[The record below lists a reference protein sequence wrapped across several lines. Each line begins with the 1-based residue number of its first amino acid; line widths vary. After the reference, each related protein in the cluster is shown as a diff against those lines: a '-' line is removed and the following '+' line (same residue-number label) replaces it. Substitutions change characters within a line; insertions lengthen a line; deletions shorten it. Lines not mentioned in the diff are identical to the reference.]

1 MINKALLL
9 FSFIF
14 TLICL
19 PAIAQKQSIK
29 GIVTD
34 NKGNALEGVSVKVMP
49 NNATTTTSKNG
60 SFTITASANDLIS
73 FSYVGFESKSVKYT
87 SGNLNITLTPTTT
100 DLQDVILV
108 GSRGVGRVKTESPV
122 PVDVIKLTEV
132 GVNTARM
139 DLTSTL
145 NYVAPSFNYNKQSGA
160 DGADHIDIGTLR
172 GLGPDQT
179 LVLINGKRRHSTAFV
194 GLFGTRGRAG
204 SGVDLNGFPM
214 SAVDRIEI
222 LRDGA
227 SAQYGS
233 DAIAGV
239 MNIVLRKNTGEWNIS
254 TGLAGYY
261 DKKFNTYQFR
271 KNHDY
276 LTDAPIDGITKS
288 LSANRGFNL
297 GKKGGFINVSIDLLD
312 QGKTFRQAASSD
324 IANADGLPTNTWRQG
339 FGDGSMKSIG
349 AMFNME
355 VPLGD
360 DIKFY
365 AFGSINN
372 KNSDAYAYTRN
383 WSDNWYAKKNRF
395 PVNSDGQLI
404 FVPSIMFT
412 SGSGDTS
419 YNPHIQTQIQDLSLV
434 TGFSKTSKN
443 GWDWDFSNAIGNNNF
458 HYFGDGTFNASN
470 IGNVSQTHFDDGGFN
485 FLQNTTN
492 LDLSKQFGKVNHGG
506 VKVSY
511 GAEMRFEQ
519 YSIFRG
525 EIASYKA
532 YPNNFGLEQAPGS
545 QGFPGFSPDDKVTAN
560 RIVTGLYTDLEY
572 TPTEALLLTGAVRA
586 ENYSDFGSVATFKTS
601 ARLKVTDNFNLRGS
615 FSTGYR
621 APSLQQKY
629 FSNTLTSFSGGNLV
643 QSRIAN
649 NDDPLTKLAGIPSL
663 KQETSINSSIGFSW
677 KPTKGLTVTVDGYT
691 IQMKDRVVLSGLFSA
706 SDESLPTA
714 LTDKL
719 NSLGVA
725 TAQFFSNAVNTTN
738 TGVDIV
744 IDYQKKLSSTEKIKF
759 LLTGNIQHISID
771 KINIPTALSSNK
783 FATDPYYTDRAKF
796 YTNEMP
802 STFFSTREIYFLK
815 ASAPE
820 SKFSLTADYTKN
832 KISIG
837 ARVTYFGNVALT
849 GFGDPD
855 YDGIYPMV
863 PVDDPSTAKNT
874 TNFND
879 GTYVPELFNYKG
891 KFTTDIYANLQV
903 NKKISWI
910 VGADNLFNVHPDFA
924 VNSQAKWYAGD
935 NETGGP
941 WDGVQMGYNG
951 LRIFSKLVFKF

>member
-29 GIVTD
+29 GLVTD
-34 NKGNALEGVSVKVMP
+34 NKGNALEGVSVKVIP
-49 NNATTTTSKNG
+49 NNAMTTTSKNG
-60 SFTITASANDLIS
+60 SFTITANANDLIS

-87 SGNLNITLTPTTT
+87 SGDLNITLTPTTT

-132 GVNTARM
+132 GINTARM

-160 DGADHIDIGTLR
+160 DGADHVDIGTLR

-179 LVLINGKRRHSTAFV
+179 LVLINGKRRHSTALV

-271 KNHDY
+271 KNQDY

-288 LSANRGFNL
+288 LSANRGFNV
-297 GKKGGFINVSIDLLD
+297 GKKGGFINVSFDLLD

-383 WSDNWYAKKNRF
+383 WSAKPTRF
-395 PVNSDGQLI
+395 PVNSNGQLI
-404 FVPSIMFT
+404 YVPSIMFA

-458 HYFGDGTFNASN
+458 HYFGEGTFNASN

-572 TPTEALLLTGAVRA
+572 TPTEAFLLTGAVRA

-629 FSNTLTSFSGGNLV
+629 FSNTLTSFSQGQLV
-643 QSRIAN
+643 QSRVAN
-649 NDDPLTKLAGIPSL
+649 NDDPITKLAGIPSL

-677 KPTKGLTVTVDGYT
+677 KPAKGLTVTVDGYS
-691 IQMKDRVVLSGLFSA
+691 IKMKDRVVLSGLFSA
-706 SDESLPTA
+706 SDQSLPTA
-714 LTDKL
+714 LTAKL
-719 NSLGVA
+719 NTLGVA
-725 TAQFFSNAVNTTN
+725 TAQFFANAVNTTN
-738 TGVDIV
+738 TGVDVV
-744 IDYQKKLSSTEKIKF
+744 IDYQKKISSTERFKILF
-759 LLTGNIQHISID
+759 VANVQS
-771 KINIPTALSSNK
+771 INIDEIHVPKALSTTEYN
-783 FATDPYYTDRAKF
+783 A
-796 YTNEMP
+796 N
-802 STFFSTREIYFLK
+802 TFFNDREKYFLK
-815 ASAPE
+815 ASAPK
-820 SKFSLTADYTKN
+820 SKASINFDYTKN
-832 KISIG
+832 KVSIG
-837 ARVTYFGNVALT
+837 ARVTYFGDLALT
-849 GFGDPD
+849 GFG
-855 YDGIYPMV
+855 YNGDGIDPQV
-863 PVDDPSTAKNT
+863 PLDVDDTKFS
-874 TNFND
+874 
-879 GTYVPELFNYKG
+879 PEVFNYKG

-910 VGADNLFNVHPDFA
+910 VGADNIFNVHPDFA
-924 VNSQAKWYAGD
+924 VNPQSKWWAGD

-951 LRIFSKLVFKF
+951 LRLFSKLVFKF

>member
-1 MINKALLL
+1 MCI
-9 FSFIF
+9 
-14 TLICL
+14 
-19 PAIAQKQSIK
+19 
-29 GIVTD
+29 
-34 NKGNALEGVSVKVMP
+34 
-49 NNATTTTSKNG
+49 
-60 SFTITASANDLIS
+60 
-73 FSYVGFESKSVKYT
+73 
-87 SGNLNITLTPTTT
+87 
-100 DLQDVILV
+100 
-108 GSRGVGRVKTESPV
+108 R
-122 PVDVIKLTEV
+122 
-132 GVNTARM
+132 
-139 DLTSTL
+139 
-145 NYVAPSFNYNKQSGA
+145 
-160 DGADHIDIGTLR
+160 
-172 GLGPDQT
+172 
-179 LVLINGKRRHSTAFV
+179 
-194 GLFGTRGRAG
+194 
-204 SGVDLNGFPM
+204 
-214 SAVDRIEI
+214 DR
-222 LRDGA
+222 
-227 SAQYGS
+227 
-233 DAIAGV
+233 
-239 MNIVLRKNTGEWNIS
+239 
-254 TGLAGYY
+254 
-261 DKKFNTYQFR
+261 FR

-288 LSANRGFNL
+288 LSANRGFNV
-297 GKKGGFINVSIDLLD
+297 GKKGGFINVSFDLLD

-324 IANADGLPTNTWRQG
+324 ITNTDGLPTNIWRQG

-365 AFGSINN
+365 AFGSMNN

-383 WSDNWYAKKNRF
+383 WSAKPTRF
-395 PVNSDGQLI
+395 PVNSNGQLI
-404 FVPSIMFT
+404 YVPSIMFA

-458 HYFGDGTFNASN
+458 HYFGEGTFNASN

-629 FSNTLTSFSGGNLV
+629 FSNTLTSFSQGQLV
-643 QSRIAN
+643 QSRVAN
-649 NDDPLTKLAGIPSL
+649 NDDPITKLAGIPSL

-677 KPTKGLTVTVDGYT
+677 KPAKGLTVTVDGYS
-691 IQMKDRVVLSGLFSA
+691 IKMKDRVVLSGLFSA
-706 SDESLPTA
+706 SDQSLPTA
-714 LTDKL
+714 LTAKL
-719 NSLGVA
+719 NTLGVA
-725 TAQFFSNAVNTTN
+725 TAQFFANAVNTTN
-738 TGVDIV
+738 TGVDVV
-744 IDYQKKLSSTEKIKF
+744 IDYQKKISSTERFKILF
-759 LLTGNIQHISID
+759 VANVQS
-771 KINIPTALSSNK
+771 INIDEIHVPKALSTTEYN
-783 FATDPYYTDRAKF
+783 A
-796 YTNEMP
+796 N
-802 STFFSTREIYFLK
+802 TFFNDREKYFLK
-815 ASAPE
+815 ASAPK
-820 SKFSLTADYTKN
+820 SKASINFDYTKN
-832 KISIG
+832 KVSIG
-837 ARVTYFGNVALT
+837 ARVTYFGDLALT
-849 GFGDPD
+849 GFG
-855 YDGIYPMV
+855 YNGDGIDPQV
-863 PVDDPSTAKNT
+863 PLDVDDTKFS
-874 TNFND
+874 
-879 GTYVPELFNYKG
+879 PEVFNYKG

-910 VGADNLFNVHPDFA
+910 VGADNIFNVHPDFA
-924 VNSQAKWYAGD
+924 VNPQSKWWAGD

-951 LRIFSKLVFKF
+951 LRLFSKLVFKF